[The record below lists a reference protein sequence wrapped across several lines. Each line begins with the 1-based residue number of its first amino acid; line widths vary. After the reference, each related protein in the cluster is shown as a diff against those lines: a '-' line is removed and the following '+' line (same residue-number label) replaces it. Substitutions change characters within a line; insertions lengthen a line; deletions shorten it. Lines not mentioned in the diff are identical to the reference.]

1 MAEFDIRAIFQRMY
15 VASGVENDNQLSK
28 FLKVKPSTIQGWKI
42 AKTPPFKACYEIYH
56 RTGFT
61 VEWLVDGAH
70 PKVSMGEV
78 GAANRAFTQKVI
90 NLPEDSFANAFHEEV
105 MSGIRLD
112 FLMANEHSVAE
123 NIKRLGRQLY
133 RELNDEPI
141 IPQKSDKEIKS
152 A

>member
-1 MAEFDIRAIFQRMY
+1 MEFDIKAIFQRMY
-15 VASGVENDNQLSK
+15 LACGVENDNQLSK
-28 FLKVKPSTIQGWKI
+28 FLGVKPSTIQGWKI
-42 AKTPPFKACYEIYH
+42 AKTPPFKACYEIYQ

-61 VEWLVDGAH
+61 VEWLVDGGH
-70 PKVSMGEV
+70 PANV
-78 GAANRAFTQKVI
+78 GDLSDATSNQSIMKAI
-90 NLPEDSFANAFHEEV
+90 NLPEDSFARAFYEEV

-112 FLMANEHSVAE
+112 FLSANEHSVAE

-141 IPQKSDKEIKS
+141 IPGKKDESRKF